1 MTLICLQNWVP
12 ALKAYKCVLATFQIC
27 LFHDAHSNTTLC
39 TSPLKFLETIDFLF
53 TWRCIERIAPLPKMI
68 YPGTNSIYVPDI
80 CLLFMYEFCSIK
92 FISWLFM
99 HWLWILLGFLYFQY
113 RYFSSNYGENHPC
126 QQASHPGLSVYIY
139 TSTLYSIPSILM
151 SMLAL
156 RKRTI
161 KDYKEKIYIPV
172 HSRMRKKKS
181 DRVLI
186 INKSNVLLKDK
197 KLNCNTKKD
206 VFVTLNKFIIVFLL
220 TIFR

>member
-39 TSPLKFLETIDFLF
+39 TSPLNFLETIDFLF
-53 TWRCIERIAPLPKMI
+53 TWRCIERIAPPPPRRWYI
-68 YPGTNSIYVPDI
+68 QGRIVYTSQIYVFSLWI
-80 CLLFMYEFCSIK
+80 LLWILFNQIYLLVI
-92 FISWLFM
+92 FM
-99 HWLWILLGFLYFQY
+99 HWLWIFLGFLYFQY

-151 SMLAL
+151 TMLAL

-172 HSRMRKKKS
+172 HSRMCKKKW
-181 DRVLI
+181 
-186 INKSNVLLKDK
+186 
-197 KLNCNTKKD
+197 
-206 VFVTLNKFIIVFLL
+206 
-220 TIFR
+220 